1 MINVYIGEN
10 GCGKSRILGKFA
22 KSKINSHQPILAI
35 ANTVAHKFP
44 LEKKSNDNYFF
55 FEPINELN
63 AKKNFYY
70 SKKRPIIKEAL
81 SSSAFTNDDYSFIRT
96 LQSILSYIGYE
107 PSVGIQIELR
117 PLRKPFISKSS
128 IQEDELVKEFEKVS
142 ERLQD
147 HNNKVVWLE
156 KEAIFGI
163 KFLEDLELLLQIER
177 SQNRTRPYSYCDVQ
191 LFFRKN
197 GREFDF
203 KLASSGE
210 ATLIYTAFFLG
221 FHLQKFKNKKVFI
234 LIDEPENSL
243 HPKWQRQY
251 IENLRNIFP
260 YYDFEFHI
268 ATHSPIFIAG
278 AQKEGALLHRFNG
291 QRFEKLDADTLG
303 IEDSLIDQFGIV
315 TPQNHSLSERCIDL
329 INDVDD
335 KKLSI
340 SDALKVVDSFL
351 KSSFDEQQKDFLLG
365 VEDLIKQ
372 IPSGK
377 YDGKD

>member
-10 GCGKSRILGKFA
+10 GCGKSRLLGKLA

-107 PSVGIQIELR
+107 SKVGIRIDLR
-117 PLRKPFISKSS
+117 PLKKSFSASLHSEENDVREQVEEISA
-128 IQEDELVKEFEKVS
+128 
-142 ERLQD
+142 RLSN
-147 HNNKVVWLE
+147 HNNKVIWVD
-156 KEAIFGI
+156 KESVYNF
-163 KFLEDLELLLQIER
+163 KFLEDLELLLQIEKR
-177 SQNRTRPYSYCDVQ
+177 QKRFRPYSFCDVE
-191 LFFRKN
+191 FFFKKDGN
-197 GREFDF
+197 EFDF
-203 KLASSGE
+203 KAASSGE

-221 FHLQKFKNKKVFI
+221 FHLQKFKNKKIYI

-278 AQKEGALLHRFNG
+278 AQKEDALLHRFNG
-291 QRFEKLDADTLG
+291 QKFEKLDADTLS

-340 SDALKVVDSFL
+340 SDALMVLDRFIS
-351 KSSFDEQQKDFLLG
+351 SSFDEKQKEFLIG
-365 VEDLIKQ
+365 VGDLIKR
-372 IPSGK
+372 IPSEK